1 MSPFPIT
8 KTCGHARPRIEWG
21 WIYDP
26 KLAELDEMQF
36 YVVQWAPNGK
46 IYRHLV
52 ICANSDLRLRL
63 GVRGLLRRFRSRR
76 KRIDPNLQNRNGAS
90 QSLFRL
96 YWNCQFRFHL
106 RRCRL
111 NPVAPSPRPQA
122 STLRSRDLRPG
133 GLVRRVRSDNGQQP
147 FHGRE

>member
-36 YVVQWAPNGK
+36 YVVQLAPNGK
-46 IYRHLV
+46 IYRHLA

-63 GVRGLLRRFRSRR
+63 GVRGPFAGSEAAARELI
-76 KRIDPNLQNRNGAS
+76 RI
-90 QSLFRL
+90 
-96 YWNCQFRFHL
+96 CKTEME
-106 RRCRL
+106 
-111 NPVAPSPRPQA
+111 QA
-122 STLRSRDLRPG
+122 SRSFAYTGTVNFAFIYDAA
-133 GLVRRVRSDNGQQP
+133 D
-147 FHGRE
+147 